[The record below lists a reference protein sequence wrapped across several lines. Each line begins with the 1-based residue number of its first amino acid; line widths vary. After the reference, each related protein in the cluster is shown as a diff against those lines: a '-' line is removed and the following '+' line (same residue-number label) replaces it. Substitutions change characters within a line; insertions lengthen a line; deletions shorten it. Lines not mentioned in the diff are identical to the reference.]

1 MSHTEMCPVCQGTG
15 RVQENGLSGTEIIEV
30 DCHGCNGR
38 GWVVVDDNMTYAY
51 RYYNPKEYVYNR
63 Y

>member
-38 GWVVVDDNMTYAY
+38 GWVV
-51 RYYNPKEYVYNR
+51 PKEYVYNR